1 MEFIPLLPPRSKIH
15 LPITEEETNH
25 GRSDDYSDNL
35 RGAMNSPMKAMLLNK
50 VDPSYKR
57 IDILNKL
64 LVYKGGGW
72 EGKNSTQE

>member
-1 MEFIPLLPPRSKIH
+1 MESIPLLPPRSKVSV
-15 LPITEEETNH
+15 LITEEETNH

-57 IDILNKL
+57 IGILNKL
-64 LVYKGGGW
+64 LVHKGGGW
-72 EGKNSTQE
+72 EGKNTTQE